1 MQPDTHKMQN
11 QTPTILP
18 VATVIHAD
26 WQVLHFRAENA
37 DEVKHSDTGVY
48 MAYDCLGTWFL
59 IYVA

>member
-1 MQPDTHKMQN
+1 MQN

-18 VATVIHAD
+18 VATIIHAD